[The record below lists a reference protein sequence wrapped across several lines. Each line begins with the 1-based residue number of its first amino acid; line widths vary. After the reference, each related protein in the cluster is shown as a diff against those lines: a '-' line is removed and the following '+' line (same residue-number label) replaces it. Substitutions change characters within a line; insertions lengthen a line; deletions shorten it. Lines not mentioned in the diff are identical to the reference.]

1 MVDGRRRYLVGEVER
16 HTTFCNNTVQ
26 GSCASVMKLAMY
38 GIHKDLRDI
47 DPTARLVA
55 QIHDE
60 LLIECDEN
68 KADDVLSLAESV
80 MTKAGA
86 EIFGHGIAMVA
97 EGGIGDSWGAA
108 KDPQRLQALC

>member
-1 MVDGRRRYLVGEVER
+1 MVDGRRRYLYGEKER

-38 GIHKDLRDI
+38 GIHSELKHI

-60 LLIECDEN
+60 LLIE
-68 KADDVLSLAESV
+68 V
-80 MTKAGA
+80 
-86 EIFGHGIAMVA
+86 
-97 EGGIGDSWGAA
+97 
-108 KDPQRLQALC
+108 RRR

>member
-1 MVDGRRRYLVGEVER
+1 MDGRRRYLYGDKER

-38 GIHKDLRDI
+38 GIHKEVKNL

-60 LLIECDEN
+60 LLIECAED
-68 KADDVLSLAESV
+68 KADAVLSLAESV
-80 MTKAGA
+80 MTSAGF
-86 EIFGHGIAMVA
+86 EIFGDDIEMVA

-108 KDPQRLQALC
+108 K